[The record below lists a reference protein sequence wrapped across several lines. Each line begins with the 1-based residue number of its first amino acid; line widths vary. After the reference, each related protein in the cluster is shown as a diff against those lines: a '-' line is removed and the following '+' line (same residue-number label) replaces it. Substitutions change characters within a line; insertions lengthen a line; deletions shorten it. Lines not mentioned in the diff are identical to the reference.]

1 LKTILVIGPIGSGKT
16 TLAGNL
22 FRSGL
27 LPGKCAFVFNDDGT
41 PETVDAA
48 IVAGGADFRP
58 MNSGC
63 FGCRDVT
70 QFKALMQA
78 LESGGEYDF
87 TVIEPLGFVEGSEVP
102 LVLKECG
109 ITPNVIALLDVK
121 HLKQND
127 LLGIVPS
134 QLRVGDIIALTKYPP
149 NAELGGE
156 ALEETLE
163 YAGRHAPGK
172 PIVLLPPDG
181 QIPQEILN
189 VAIAKKTA
197 HKHEHKHCSCK
208 HHHHHHGSHDHDH
221 GFFTYSFLLKS
232 GTTFQTVQNCI
243 QNCGSGIVRVKGVAE
258 GRQFHMVHGDWQI
271 TIPDSSPPFVTFYST
286 LPVATDGIAEI
297 AKPAAETLGTT
308 KTLVRTDAIPA
319 EQNVELIKA
328 ILEKLPKEALVG
340 IDGPITNPELHEL
353 LNEVRK
359 RPGVPPDLNAEA
371 IRARVTYYLKVA
383 TILTPQGRWWNHPAS
398 GRKKYDL
405 AVGIGWFAQNKPAEL
420 GAEIAAEAAQ
430 VDLTLLLAEGLLA
443 FGSHNPDLKVAVEM
457 AHEVKDVVR
466 FIGRKHNTRLEEA
479 VAHCLTLA
487 QNREPELISAWQE
500 VAQELQA

>member
-22 FRSGL
+22 FKSGL
-27 LPGKCAFVFNDDGT
+27 LPGKCAFIFNDDGT

-48 IVAGGADFRP
+48 IIAGGADFRP

-70 QFKALMQA
+70 QFKTLIQA
-78 LESGGEYDF
+78 LDSGGEYDF

-102 LVLKECG
+102 RVLKECG

-149 NAELGGE
+149 NAELGDE
-156 ALEETLE
+156 ALDQALE
-163 YAGRHAPGK
+163 YAGRYAPGK
-172 PIVLLPPDG
+172 SIVLLPPDG
-181 QIPQEILN
+181 HIPQEILK
-189 VAIAKKTA
+189 AALAEKTV
-197 HKHEHKHCSCK
+197 HKHEHGHCSCR
-208 HHHHHHGSHDHDH
+208 HHHHHDGHDH
-221 GFFTYSFLLKS
+221 GFFTYSFLLKPDTS
-232 GTTFQTVQNCI
+232 FLTVKKYI
-243 QNCGSGIVRVKGVAE
+243 EGCGSRILRVKGVAE

-271 TIPDSSPPFVTFYST
+271 TIPDNSPSFVTFYST

-297 AKPAAETLGTT
+297 TKPAAETFGTT
-308 KTLVRTDAIPA
+308 KILVRTDAIPT
-319 EQNVELIKA
+319 EQNVELIKS

-340 IDGPITNPELHEL
+340 IDGPITNPEMHEL

-359 RPGVPPDLNAEA
+359 RPGVPADLNAEA
-371 IRARVTYYLKVA
+371 IRARVAYYLKVA
-383 TILTPQGRWWNHPAS
+383 AILTPQSQWWNHPAS

-405 AVGIGWFAQNKPAEL
+405 AVGIGWFAQNKPTEL
-420 GAEIAAEAAQ
+420 GRKIVDEAVQ
-430 VDLTLLLAEGLLA
+430 VNLALLLTEGLLA
-443 FGSHNPDLKVAVEM
+443 FESHNPDLKIALEM
-457 AHEVKDVVR
+457 ASEVRDVIHL
-466 FIGRKHNTRLEEA
+466 IGKKKNTCLEMA
-479 VAHCLTLA
+479 VAHCLALA
-487 QNREPELISAWQE
+487 KDREPELISAWQSI
-500 VAQELQA
+500 AQELQT